1 MEKILKVR
9 SVNDY
14 ARYIG
19 APVLHRLVSVIHY
32 DELEHCR
39 HSLNNYD
46 VYGMFIGDETLEE
59 LTYGLTTYDLHR
71 HALMC
76 VAPGQIGGKA
86 DTGEEIC
93 TKGWGLLFDPE
104 LLHGTELER
113 RMPSFSYFSYN
124 TSEALLMSD
133 EQRAVIVQLFEQ
145 IRGEAALEEDEH
157 TDRIL
162 VHLIGIVLENV
173 ARFYARQLRMQAPAR
188 SDLLTRFENLLVG
201 YYRDGLQA
209 ANGIP
214 SVRYCAQELFLSPN
228 YFGDLV
234 RQLTGDTAK
243 SIISRFVMQRAREL
257 LAAGVPIAETSE
269 RLGYDYPQHFTR
281 QFKKHFGLTPSDFLK
296 SKR

>member
-1 MEKILKVR
+1 M
-9 SVNDY
+9 
-14 ARYIG
+14 
-19 APVLHRLVSVIHY
+19 
-32 DELEHCR
+32 
-39 HSLNNYD
+39 
-46 VYGMFIGDETLEE
+46 
-59 LTYGLTTYDLHR
+59 
-71 HALMC
+71 
-76 VAPGQIGGKA
+76 
-86 DTGEEIC
+86 
-93 TKGWGLLFDPE
+93 
-104 LLHGTELER
+104 
-113 RMPSFSYFSYN
+113 
-124 TSEALLMSD
+124 
-133 EQRAVIVQLFEQ
+133 
-145 IRGEAALEEDEH
+145 
-157 TDRIL
+157 
-162 VHLIGIVLENV
+162 LENV

-243 SIISRFVMQRAREL
+243 I
-257 LAAGVPIAETSE
+257 PIAETSE